1 MLDVSWR
8 RNLWI
13 LWIATTIDGVAFS
26 EVIPFLSLYVEQLGN
41 YSKGEL
47 SILSGMVYAAS
58 FFVVFFTAPIWG
70 RFADKHGRKR
80 MVLQTSLG
88 SAITLA
94 LMAFVGNAWELIG
107 LRTLQ
112 GFFAGV
118 IPNATALVAT
128 ETPKEHAGYAMGII
142 TTGYV
147 GGMLV
152 GPIIGGFLAHAVT
165 IRVSFI
171 ITGLLLFGSFV
182 LSATMVKEHFHPSK
196 KNKKESLFDI
206 HFLKDFPNPRV
217 VIWLMISTVIVQ
229 IGLFSIYPIIS
240 LLVKQLMHNRGPI
253 TIVAGIIASL
263 PGIAMFMTSSTLG
276 KISDHYGANKV
287 LILGYLFT
295 VAFYV
300 PQTFITSLVLL
311 GVFRF
316 LVGISNA
323 AVYPIIQTML
333 TKVSPTGSTGLAFS
347 MNQSAQALGAVLGS
361 MMGSEVAS
369 YFGYSS
375 AFMLS
380 AILQGINLI
389 LILKFVPELRWNAH
403 NILNSHD

>member
-1 MLDVSWR
+1 MDVNWK

-26 EVIPFLSLYVEQLGN
+26 EVIPFLSLYVGQLGN

-94 LMAFVGNAWELIG
+94 LMAFVSNAWELLA
-107 LRTLQ
+107 LRTIQ

-128 ETPKEHAGYAMGII
+128 ETPKKHAGYAMGII

-152 GPIIGGFLAHAVT
+152 GPIVGGILAHILN
-165 IRVSFI
+165 IRISFI
-171 ITGLLLFGSFV
+171 ITGLLLFGSFL
-182 LSATMVKEHFHPSK
+182 LSAALVKENFHPSK
-196 KNKKESLFDI
+196 KTEQEPLFDL
-206 HFLKDFPNPRV
+206 HFLRGFPNPKV
-217 VIWLMISTVIVQ
+217 VAWLMISTVMVQ

-240 LLVKQLMHNRGPI
+240 LFVKQLMHDHGPV
-253 TIVAGIIASL
+253 TVVAGIIASL

-276 KISDHYGANKV
+276 KISDHYGANRV

-295 VAFYV
+295 VIFYV
-300 PQTFITSLVLL
+300 PQTFITSLVIL
-311 GVFRF
+311 GIFRF

-333 TKVSPTGSTGLAFS
+333 TKVSPSNSTGLAFS

-380 AILQGINLI
+380 AILQGVNLI
-389 LILKFVPELRWNAH
+389 LILKFVPELRWNAR
-403 NILNSHD
+403 NILNSRA

>member
-1 MLDVSWR
+1 MDVNWR

-13 LWIATTIDGVAFS
+13 LWIATTIDGIAFS
-26 EVIPFLSLYVEQLGN
+26 EVIPFLSLYVGQLGN
-41 YSKGEL
+41 FSKGEL
-47 SILSGMVYAAS
+47 SILSGIVYSAS

-70 RFADKHGRKR
+70 RFADRHGRKR

-88 SAITLA
+88 SAVTLF
-94 LMAFVGNAWELIG
+94 LMAFVTNAWELIA

-128 ETPKEHAGYAMGII
+128 ETPKKHAGYAMGII
-142 TTGYV
+142 TTGYI
-147 GGMLV
+147 GGMLI
-152 GPIIGGFLAHAVT
+152 GPIIGGVLARVLSIRISFMVT
-165 IRVSFI
+165 
-171 ITGLLLFGSFV
+171 GCLLFASFL
-182 LSATMVKEHFHPSK
+182 LSAVMVKENFHPAQSK
-196 KNKKESLFDI
+196 SKSSLFNL
-206 HFLKDFPNPRV
+206 HFLRGFPDPKV
-217 VIWLMISTVIVQ
+217 VAWLLASTVMVQ
-229 IGLFSIYPIIS
+229 TGLFSIYPIIS

-276 KISDHYGANKV
+276 KISDHYGANRV
-287 LILGYLFT
+287 LILGYLFA

-300 PQTFITSLVLL
+300 PQTFITSLVIL
-311 GVFRF
+311 GIFRF

-333 TKVSPTGSTGLAFS
+333 TKASPSESTGLVFS

-389 LILKFVPELRWNAH
+389 LILKFVPELRWNAK
-403 NILNSHD
+403 NILNSHY

>member
-1 MLDVSWR
+1 MDVNWR

-26 EVIPFLSLYVEQLGN
+26 EVIPFLSLYVEQLGS
-41 YSKGEL
+41 YSRGEL
-47 SILSGMVYAAS
+47 SILSGVVYCAS
-58 FFVVFFTAPIWG
+58 FAVVFFTAPIWG

-88 SAITLA
+88 SAITLF
-94 LMAFVGNAWELIG
+94 LMTFVTHTWELIA

-128 ETPKEHAGYAMGII
+128 ETPKKHAGYAMGVI
-142 TTGYV
+142 TTGYI
-147 GGMLV
+147 GGMLI
-152 GPIIGGFLAHAVT
+152 GPILGGILAHLLS
-165 IRVSFI
+165 IRISFV
-171 ITGLLLFGSFV
+171 ITGLLLFASFL
-182 LSATMVKEHFHPSK
+182 LSAILVKENFQPSK
-196 KNKKESLFDI
+196 QTEKEPLFDL
-206 HFLKDFPNPRV
+206 HFLHGFHDPKV
-217 VIWLMISTVIVQ
+217 VVWLLISTVLIQ
-229 IGLFSIYPIIS
+229 TGLFSIYPIIS
-240 LLVKQLMHNRGPI
+240 LLVKQLMHGQGDV
-253 TIVAGIIASL
+253 TFVAGIIASL
-263 PGIAMFMTSSTLG
+263 PGIAMFMSSSTLG
-276 KISDHYGANKV
+276 KMSDRYGANRV
-287 LILGYLFT
+287 LILGYIFT

-300 PQTFITSLVLL
+300 PQSFITSLVLL

-323 AVYPIIQTML
+323 AIYPIIQTML
-333 TKVSPTGSTGLAFS
+333 TKASPSSSTGLVFS

-361 MMGSEVAS
+361 MGGSEVAS

-380 AILQGINLI
+380 AILQGVNLI
-389 LILKFVPELRWNAH
+389 LLMWFVPELRWNAH
-403 NILNSHD
+403 NILNSRY